1 MNFIQLKNIALLQKD
16 KIILSAFAVLF
27 SINIGT
33 SQNTFPDIVKTKE
46 GKLSFTADA
55 KGNQI
60 PDFSYAGYMAS
71 EKAIPNVENKFL
83 FRNKKKMQL
92 KKFRLRLIM

>member
-1 MNFIQLKNIALLQKD
+1 M
-16 KIILSAFAVLF
+16 LF
-27 SINIGT
+27 GINTGT
-33 SQNTFPDIVKTKE
+33 AQNTFPDIVKTKE

-71 EKAIPNVENKFL
+71 EKAIPNVENKIFVPKQEETQPKE
-83 FRNKKKMQL
+83 FRQ
-92 KKFRLRLIM
+92 RLIM